1 MLSSSS
7 SDSSD
12 EEIRPPI
19 RRPPRPIMRGDPFTE
34 YTEFQFKLRFRFS
47 KIGAREI
54 LTLIEENLAHLSDRN
69 DPITPALQ
77 LLITLRFYATGTFH
91 FSLLTIEQSND
102 ITLLI
107 KPQEMWL
114 KGVLEY

>member
-54 LTLIEENLAHLSDRN
+54 LTLIEENLAHLNDRKRSNHSRVTTSDN
-69 DPITPALQ
+69 SMV
-77 LLITLRFYATGTFH
+77 LRY
-91 FSLLTIEQSND
+91 SNVSNMHRGSGKR
-102 ITLLI
+102 I
-107 KPQEMWL
+107 KIFCL
-114 KGVLEY
+114 